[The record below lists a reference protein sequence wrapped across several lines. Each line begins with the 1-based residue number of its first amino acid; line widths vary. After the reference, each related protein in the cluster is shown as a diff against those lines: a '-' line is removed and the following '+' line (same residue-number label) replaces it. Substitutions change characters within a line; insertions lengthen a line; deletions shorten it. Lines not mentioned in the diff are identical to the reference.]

1 MKSLKTT
8 LAVISLSVLVTA
20 CSTPHKLDQRVDEQN
35 YTQVSLPIESQAPTE
50 EPIRTWL
57 GQDTSY
63 LYSEETNSTPITVSG
78 DQLNVLVLSGG
89 GAKGSFGAGVI
100 KGLNDTNALP
110 NYSIITGVS
119 AGALLAPFVFVGG
132 EQIDRLEEVMLG
144 LNDKMI
150 LGKRNFLNTIFK
162 DAFTNGED
170 LFSFIEKVYD
180 DEMIA
185 QVAAQHNQGR
195 RLLIG
200 TTHFD
205 SEQMIV
211 WNLGQIAA
219 SNDPDKAKLFHQVL
233 VASASIPGVFPPQF
247 INVDLDGQT
256 LEEMHVDG
264 GLSAQMFLQASNI
277 DFMKINQAL
286 GLEKAPKV
294 QVIRNGVLKMPYN
307 QIKDKGMDLLT
318 QSVRSLTLQ
327 QTRGDLYRMMY
338 FSEVQG
344 LDLEFTY
351 IDDRFTPQAHS
362 KQMFDSTYMKALY
375 NYGYSKATKNQ
386 LWTTDVPY

>member
-1 MKSLKTT
+1 MES
-8 LAVISLSVLVTA
+8 
-20 CSTPHKLDQRVDEQN
+20 STQE
-35 YTQVSLPIESQAPTE
+35 A
-50 EPIRTWL
+50 EPLRTWL
-57 GQDTSY
+57 GEDISY
-63 LYSEETNSTPITVSG
+63 LYSEDNHTTPIRVNG

-100 KGLNDTNALP
+100 KGLHDSNTLP
-110 NYSIITGVS
+110 DYSIITGVS

-132 EQIDRLEEVMLG
+132 EEIDRLEEVMLG

-162 DAFTNGED
+162 DAFTDGED
-170 LFSFIEKVYD
+170 LFSFIEQTYS
-180 DEMIA
+180 DEMIE
-185 QVAAQHNQGR
+185 QVAQQHRNGR

-205 SEQMIV
+205 SEQMVV
-211 WNLGQIAA
+211 WNLGEIAA
-219 SNDPDKAKLFHQVL
+219 SENPDKARLFHQVL

-247 INVDLDGQT
+247 IDVELNGQP

-277 DFMKINQAL
+277 DFKKINQAL
-286 GLEKAPKV
+286 GLEKSPKI
-294 QVIRNGVLKMPYN
+294 QVIRNGVLKMPY
-307 QIKDKGMDLLT
+307 QQVKDKGMDLLT
-318 QSVRSLTLQ
+318 QSVKSLTLQ

-338 FSEVQG
+338 FSEVQD
-344 LDLEFTY
+344 LELEFTY
-351 IDDRFTPQAHS
+351 IDDRFTPQAQS

-375 NYGYSKATKNQ
+375 NYGYNKATKHQ